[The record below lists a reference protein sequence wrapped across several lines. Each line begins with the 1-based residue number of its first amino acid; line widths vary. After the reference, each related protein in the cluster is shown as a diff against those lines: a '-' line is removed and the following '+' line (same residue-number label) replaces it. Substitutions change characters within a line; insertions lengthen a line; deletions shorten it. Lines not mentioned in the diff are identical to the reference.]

1 MAFTNSLKIQW
12 NGSIKGKGSI
22 QSLFLDN
29 SIAIPTIFGGTGEGN
44 SPIDLL
50 VSSAASCYLLTT
62 VGMLNAQK
70 IADIELNLNTKTDP
84 ESKTLIIHHFLE
96 IRIPADFNDNQ
107 INIIEN
113 IIHKADKGC
122 HIGNMLRKSDVEI
135 YVKGLVIRK

>member
-1 MAFTNSLKIQW
+1 
-12 NGSIKGKGSI
+12 
-22 QSLFLDN
+22 
-29 SIAIPTIFGGTGEGN
+29 
-44 SPIDLL
+44 
-50 VSSAASCYLLTT
+50 
-62 VGMLNAQK
+62 MLNAQK
-70 IADIELNLNTKTDP
+70 IDDIELNLNTKTDP